1 MAVDLRT
8 TQEYLNAKLGTV
20 GLTKQQCYQRLFGAA
35 GSLASNPMTGQD
47 AALNYAGL
55 NDRSTIQNAVKNKV
69 GAATARDVDITTQEA
84 ARRL

>member
-1 MAVDLRT
+1 MATDLRT

-20 GLTKQQCYQRLFGAA
+20 GLTKQQCLQRLFGAA

-47 AALNYAGL
+47 SANNYAGTQGY
-55 NDRSTIQNAVKNKV
+55 N
-69 GAATARDVDITTQEA
+69 TAQALSSKAGTLGTVNIYGQEA

>member
-20 GLTKQQCYQRLFGAA
+20 GLTKQQCLIRLAGLAA
-35 GSLASNPMTGQD
+35 QD
-47 AALNYAGL
+47 ATRNEAWGAYAGVVGRTAQESA
-55 NDRSTIQNAVKNKV
+55 NVKVANV
-69 GAATARDVDITTQEA
+69 GLPIQEA

>member
-20 GLTKQQCYQRLFGAA
+20 GLTKQQCLIRL
-35 GSLASNPMTGQD
+35 
-47 AALNYAGL
+47 AALADQTATQDISANAYAGTTGRTAQEAL
-55 NDRSTIQNAVKNKV
+55 NVK
-69 GAATARDVDITTQEA
+69 TAQTQVTTFTKQEA

>member
-20 GLTKQQCYQRLFGAA
+20 GLSKQQCLVRLAGFLGDGPTSDTAA
-35 GSLASNPMTGQD
+35 NIYAGVSGYTEQN
-47 AALNYAGL
+47 ALN
-55 NDRSTIQNAVKNKV
+55 IKV
-69 GAATARDVDITTQEA
+69 GESALDFGKQEA

>member
-20 GLTKQQCYQRLFGAA
+20 GLSKQQCLIRLAA
-35 GSLASNPMTGQD
+35 LAAQD
-47 AALNYAGL
+47 ATTNVAASNYAGTP
-55 NDRSTIQNAVKNKV
+55 NQTTQNALKNKV
-69 GAATARDVDITTQEA
+69 GVAGKDQDNVVIGSQEL

>member
-20 GLTKQQCYQRLFGAA
+20 GLTKQQCLIRL
-35 GSLASNPMTGQD
+35 
-47 AALNYAGL
+47 AGL
-55 NDRSTIQNAVKNKV
+55 ADQTATRTTAWNAY
-69 GAATARDVDITTQEA
+69 AATLGTGRSAQEAANVKVANTGLTIQEA